1 MGGENDFMGENTI
14 RKLLKK
20 ENMVLLILGGL
31 LLVVIA
37 MPVKKEEDTQTV
49 TENSLYPVMETDYSV
64 DEYSGLLEK
73 QLEEMLSK
81 VTGVGDVEVMITLKT
96 TTEKEQILYPQ
107 VEGVLVSCEGAGRGS
122 VNAEITEALQALFD
136 LDAHKVKVLS
146 MNGGS

>member
-1 MGGENDFMGENTI
+1 MGGENGVMGEDTI

-31 LLVVIA
+31 LLVVIGI
-37 MPVKKEEDTQTV
+37 PVKKEESKTVMEEGIYPV
-49 TENSLYPVMETDYSV
+49 TEADYSV
-64 DEYSGLLEK
+64 DEYSANLEK

-81 VTGVGDVEVMITLKT
+81 VSGVGDVEVMITLKT
-96 TTEKEQILYPQ
+96 TTEKEGIIYPQ
-107 VEGVLVSCEGAGRGS
+107 VEGVLVSCQGAGRGS
-122 VNAEITEALQALFD
+122 VNAEITEALQALFN